1 MVKVGILIKQKRL
14 KMKDNFSNLLK
25 NIYAQGEE
33 GKPKIVFWQGKEAPT
48 LEEAQSIVGGLIEIV
63 PCDYYNETR
72 IKDADI
78 IVNEEGLV
86 YGLELN
92 EAANEFCKIPLMGNV
107 LVLKGNQRLK

>member
-25 NIYAQGEE
+25 NISVQGEE
-33 GKPKIVFWQGKEAPT
+33 GKPKVIFWQGKEAPT
-48 LEEAQSIVGGLIEIV
+48 LEESQSIVGGLIECV
-63 PCDYYNETR
+63 ANTYHK
-72 IKDADI
+72 IKDADV

-92 EAANEFCKIPLMGNV
+92 ESANCICKIPLVGNV
-107 LVLKGNQRLK
+107 LVLKGEQRLK